1 MVLHKGKCLHKE
13 PVASYHNELE
23 LVNYI
28 RQEII
33 GEVERWRGILSVK
46 YTNYTYENNDSI

>member
-13 PVASYHNELE
+13 PVVSYHNELE
-23 LVNYI
+23 LVNYT

-46 YTNYTYENNDSI
+46 YANYTYENNDSI